1 MLLRDEDT
9 ENLSVGRAENG
20 DRLGLGTIQPH
31 SPRGWELGGGWGE
44 KGCGSPGGPGKM
56 SSLQKGREGT
66 PMVGAVPAGGL
77 GELCRTRETG
87 MGLLVQ
93 HPCTWPNTQW
103 PVLSH
108 TGDISAASLRL
119 ALPRI
124 YS

>member
-1 MLLRDEDT
+1 
-9 ENLSVGRAENG
+9 
-20 DRLGLGTIQPH
+20 
-31 SPRGWELGGGWGE
+31 
-44 KGCGSPGGPGKM
+44 M
-56 SSLQKGREGT
+56 SSLQEGREGT

-77 GELCRTRETG
+77 GELCRTRGTG

>member
-1 MLLRDEDT
+1 
-9 ENLSVGRAENG
+9 
-20 DRLGLGTIQPH
+20 
-31 SPRGWELGGGWGE
+31 
-44 KGCGSPGGPGKM
+44 M
-56 SSLQKGREGT
+56 SSLQEGREGT
-66 PMVGAVPAGGL
+66 PMAGAVPAGGL

-93 HPCTWPNTQW
+93 HPCTWSNTQR

>member
-1 MLLRDEDT
+1 MGT
-9 ENLSVGRAENG
+9 
-20 DRLGLGTIQPH
+20 GLGWGRSNPTALQ
-31 SPRGWELGGGWGE
+31 GWELGGGWGE

-56 SSLQKGREGT
+56 SSLQEGREGT

-77 GELCRTRETG
+77 GELCRTRGTG

-108 TGDISAASLRL
+108 TGEISAASLHL